1 MDPESILVVDD
12 DRDVASTVSEYLTR
26 EGHTVTL
33 AHTGR
38 DGLTRLREGAVA
50 LLLVDLRLPDMDG
63 IEVMHAAQRLPNPP
77 EIVVI
82 TGYATVS
89 SAVQAV
95 EGGTSGYLEK
105 PFEMSRLAAIVQR
118 VMERRRLMRENMHL
132 QAETASRLREM
143 EVMLSISRTASAT
156 LDVQEALRR
165 ICRELVFLVGAD
177 TGAAYLL
184 DEPSGRLMPTAGYHV
199 PKEMMEAFLANPIPL
214 GEQGFRHEIW
224 ESRRPVFSDDVYS
237 DTRFNFE
244 LFRRFRHQSG
254 LVLPLLLDDSVAGAF
269 YFAWWKAKKVF
280 TPRELELAENVAAQ
294 VTMVLRHARL
304 FERAD
309 REWRQLQ
316 VLFEISRA
324 LAAAEDAD
332 EILKLLVNESMGLL
346 GVEAAGLRLVE
357 GDQLVVKAQTDS
369 AVPLMSRRRVARVD
383 GLSGAVV
390 TGGRPV
396 VITDMM
402 EDGRIDASDREGA
415 RQHGFHACLGVPLQ
429 IHGEVIGSLNVYAKI
444 RRKFSPENISLLS
457 VLADQAALAINK
469 ARLYEET
476 RAQKE
481 EATKLYG
488 ITAHLATTLDV
499 DSVLDQVVAKT
510 IDLLGCDAS
519 AVYVHD
525 EARGGLVVRRGRHLD
540 PAIVRDLV
548 LKPGEGVAGRAY
560 QERCPVS
567 TPDRLA
573 DPTLRYEA
581 DHGRIIQSAPRA
593 YLAVPISVRDE
604 VLGVLVC
611 YYFVAHQFSSK
622 EAQLLSSLAA
632 HAAIAMDNARHHQ
645 AVMLQQNRLSQIFDA
660 TSDGMLLVAPDGRVE
675 TANRRAGDLL
685 ALKATDLV
693 GNELTEVLAWHRAEG
708 TDYQR
713 MFQALRSLVDH
724 QQDAA
729 EGDLELRSLKRIL
742 HWVSQPT
749 RDRAGEHCGYT
760 LTFHDVTHERE
771 VSQMKSDF
779 VSFVTHQLR
788 TPLAGIK
795 WMLELAA
802 QEPDVPADAVSYIG
816 DAREAAQRLIQLVND
831 LLDISRLERGRLT
844 VATQPVDLVAMT
856 REVLVET
863 DVLVQERRHR
873 VSLVT
878 GDRAIPAV
886 RADVQ
891 LLRQVVMNLVSN
903 AIKYTPE
910 GGAIEVRLEREGD
923 TLRWSIRDSGIGI
936 PRAALPR
943 LFEKFYRAENVTTL
957 ETEGTG
963 LGLYLVRLIMEQ
975 LDGRVW
981 CESEE
986 GAGATFR
993 FALPVAE
1000 PGR

>member
-1 MDPESILVVDD
+1 
-12 DRDVASTVSEYLTR
+12 
-26 EGHTVTL
+26 
-33 AHTGR
+33 
-38 DGLTRLREGAVA
+38 
-50 LLLVDLRLPDMDG
+50 
-63 IEVMHAAQRLPNPP
+63 
-77 EIVVI
+77 
-82 TGYATVS
+82 
-89 SAVQAV
+89 
-95 EGGTSGYLEK
+95 
-105 PFEMSRLAAIVQR
+105 
-118 VMERRRLMRENMHL
+118 MRENMHL

-199 PKEMMEAFLANPIPL
+199 PKEMMEAFLSHPIPL
-214 GEQGFRHEIW
+214 GEQGFRQEIW
-224 ESRRPVFSDDVYS
+224 ETRQPVFSDDVYS
-237 DTRFNFE
+237 DPRFNFE
-244 LFRRFRHQSG
+244 LFRTFRHQSG

-280 TPRELELAENVAAQ
+280 TRRELELAENVAAQ

-324 LAAAEDAD
+324 LAAAQGAD
-332 EILKLLVNESMGLL
+332 QILALLVNEAMGLL

-357 GDQLVVKAQTDS
+357 GDHLVVKARTDS
-369 AVPLMSRRRVARVD
+369 AAPLLSRRRVSRTD

-396 VITDMM
+396 VIADMA
-402 EDGRIDASDREGA
+402 EDGRIDALDREGA
-415 RQHGFHACLGVPLQ
+415 REHGFHACLGVPLQ
-429 IHGEVIGSLNVYAKI
+429 IQGQILGCLNVYAKV
-444 RRKFSPENISLLS
+444 RRKFSPEDISLLS
-457 VLADQAALAINK
+457 VLGDQAALAIHK
-469 ARLYEET
+469 AQLYEET

-560 QERCPVS
+560 QERRPVS
-567 TPDRLA
+567 TADRLA
-573 DPTLRYEA
+573 DPALRYA
-581 DHGRIIQSAPRA
+581 TDHDRLIQSAPRA
-593 YLAVPISVRDE
+593 YLAVPVSVRDE

-611 YYFVAHQFSSK
+611 YYFAAHQFSAK

-660 TSDGMLLVAPDGRVE
+660 TSDGMLLVSPAGRVE

-685 ALKATDLV
+685 AIKASDLV

-708 TDYQR
+708 ADYRR
-713 MFQALRSLVDH
+713 MFSALRSLVQH
-724 QQDAA
+724 QEDAA

-802 QEPDVPADAVSYIG
+802 QEPEVPADAASYIG
-816 DAREAAQRLIQLVND
+816 DAREAAQRLIQLVNE
-831 LLDISRLERGRLT
+831 LLDISRLERGKLT
-844 VATQPVDLVAMT
+844 VSTQPVDLVTMT
-856 REVLVET
+856 REVLAET

-873 VSLVT
+873 VSVST
-878 GDRAIPAV
+878 GDHPLPAV
-886 RADVQ
+886 RADAQ

-910 GGAIEVRLEREGD
+910 GGAIEVRFERDGD

-936 PRAALPR
+936 PRSSQAR
-943 LFEKFYRAENVTTL
+943 LFEKFYRAENVSTL

-986 GAGATFR
+986 GAGSTFR
-993 FALPVAE
+993 FTLPLAE
-1000 PGR
+1000 LAE